1 MCLSRREA
9 AVKKM
14 RHSLLRYLA
23 GQSLPATV
31 AGASGVAVVQALVQD
46 GHLKATLPSSRS
58 ATSAASAASAMQ
70 PPAVTVTE
78 FTRLGLRELR
88 RARTATSLQ

>member
-1 MCLSRREA
+1 
-9 AVKKM
+9 M

-46 GHLKATLPSSRS
+46 GHLKATLPSIRS
-58 ATSAASAASAMQ
+58 GTSAMQ

-88 RARTATSLQ
+88 RAHTATPLQ